1 MTTTPRRTPAALILA
16 AVALLVAA
24 CGGTS
29 ATTGATT
36 SGGDVSPRPSATGPG
51 IVVAEAGGTSGDA
64 MQVAYI
70 DPFTASTGT
79 PVERVPTADLGKL
92 QAAAKA
98 GTHDVDVAELD
109 SISAVAANAL
119 GLTETI
125 DYAKLKPVNPL
136 TPAGQMPYGLGYQEF
151 STVPSWADKAKALT
165 SFTDFFDPTG
175 FPGRRSIPDYPS
187 FVIPVA
193 LVADGVAPEAM
204 YPLDLPRAFKALD
217 RIKGD
222 LVLWKSG
229 AEPVQQLQSGEVD
242 YAIAWSGRVN
252 NQSGVQYTFN
262 QGMLDVAFL
271 TVPKGGTG
279 TDTVYTFL
287 RGVTDVNNQL
297 TAVKIIPYP
306 APSKDLSAQIPADL
320 ASSLPTT
327 PENLSKQF
335 RLDPVWWATNYE
347 KVAAEWEKWKLTL

>member
-1 MTTTPRRTPAALILA
+1 MTTTPRRTSAAILLA
-16 AVALLVAA
+16 AVTLGVAA
-24 CGGTS
+24 CGGTASS
-29 ATTGATT
+29 AGTDSTAT
-36 SGGDVSPRPSATGPG
+36 SSPTRSATGTPL
-51 IVVAEAGGTSGDA
+51 VVAEAGGTSGDA
-64 MQVAYI
+64 MQAGYI
-70 DPFTASTGT
+70 DPFTASTGI

-92 QAAAKA
+92 QAAVKA
-98 GTHDVDVAELD
+98 GTHEVDVAELD

-125 DYAKLKPVNPL
+125 DYAELKPVNPL

-151 STVPSWADKAKALT
+151 STVPSWADSAKALT
-165 SFTDFFDPTG
+165 SFTDFFNPTD

-193 LVADGVAPEAM
+193 LVADGVDPAKM

-229 AEPVQQLQSGEVD
+229 AEPVQQMQSGEVD
-242 YAIAWSGRVN
+242 YAVAWSGRVN

-262 QGMLDVAFL
+262 QGMIDVAFL
-271 TVPKGGTG
+271 TVPKGGTQ
-279 TDTVYTFL
+279 TDSVYSFL

-306 APSKDLSAQIPADL
+306 APSKDLPALIPADL
-320 ASSLPTT
+320 APSLPTT
-327 PENLSKQF
+327 PDNLAKQF